1 MGLGRSR
8 HQAVWIKAF
17 NQDSLRTGLTTRWEL
32 QKLCGTAVKFRSVG
46 PVGTGSNPSSVTYSS
61 VCTAASTKA
70 IQLCLTLCDPRT
82 IAHQAP
88 LSMGFSRQE
97 YWGGLP
103 FPSPGDLPNL
113 GIEPRSSALQADSL
127 TSEPPGKL
135 KRPLLKDHH
144 SHSSPPLRVLKS
156 FQTNSTT
163 FKG

>member
-32 QKLCGTAVKFRSVG
+32 QKFCGTAVKFRSVG

-97 YWGGLP
+97 YWSGL
-103 FPSPGDLPNL
+103 PGDLPYPR
-113 GIEPRSSALQADSL
+113 IEPMSPVAPALQADCVPPNHQRSPSL
-127 TSEPPGKL
+127 L
-135 KRPLLKDHH
+135 
-144 SHSSPPLRVLKS
+144 
-156 FQTNSTT
+156 N
-163 FKG
+163 